1 MLYII
6 AKKVY
11 HSNMITPQTTNEKLA
26 QKIGLKS
33 LYLKREDLHPLR
45 SHKGRSL
52 PKMIDKYAKAGFS
65 EFAISSSGN
74 AGIAAAMYI
83 NQRNRDQAGQ
93 NATALRLKV
102 FVGEKI
108 PDEKRRLLTE
118 QANSNVMIIQRE
130 RPLQA
135 FLQAK
140 KDPKVKGLR
149 QSTDDSALEGY
160 ADLARELSQIAGLS
174 AIFVPT
180 SSGAC
185 AQGIYAG
192 YKKAGKV
199 APEIHIVQTQSCH
212 PMVEKG
218 GRGLIAKI
226 SRIVSPKMQ
235 TSIADAIVDQIGH
248 RKVAVTEALRE
259 TRGSGWVASNDDL
272 IRAVELLRESNV
284 LVSPNGALTI
294 AGLTQAIKA
303 GKNKNWQG
311 PVVCLIGGK

>member
-1 MLYII
+1 
-6 AKKVY
+6 
-11 HSNMITPQTTNEKLA
+11 MITPQTTNEKLA
-26 QKIGLKS
+26 QKIGVKS

-52 PKMIDKYAKAGFS
+52 PKMIEKYAKAGFS

-83 NQRNRDQAGQ
+83 NQRNAEQTTGSAL
-93 NATALRLKV
+93 TTPLRLKV

-135 FLQAK
+135 FLQAI
-140 KDPKVKGLR
+140 KDPKIKGLR

-160 ADLARELSQIAGLS
+160 AELARELSQIVGLA
-174 AIFVPT
+174 AIFVPA

-212 PMVEKG
+212 PMVEKSG
-218 GRGLIAKI
+218 LGLIAKI

-259 TRGSGWVASNDDL
+259 TRGSGWIASNDDL
-272 IRAVELLRESNV
+272 MRGVELLREVGV

-303 GKNKNWQG
+303 GKNKNWAG
-311 PVVCLIGGK
+311 PVVCWKGGK